1 MFLVWP
7 AHWLGKRCD
16 LKQKMVRFM
25 KKSHQLELKMGVIE
39 QNIAHNHARLTIT
52 ILTCTAYT
60 VIAAF
65 PHAPLSLQ
73 VI

>member
-1 MFLVWP
+1 MRFKAKNGASHEKIAP
-7 AHWLGKRCD
+7 
-16 LKQKMVRFM
+16 VRANQITGI
-25 KKSHQLELKMGVIE
+25 SSDLKMGVIE

-52 ILTCTAYT
+52 ILPCTTYT

-65 PHAPLSLQ
+65 PQAPLSLQ